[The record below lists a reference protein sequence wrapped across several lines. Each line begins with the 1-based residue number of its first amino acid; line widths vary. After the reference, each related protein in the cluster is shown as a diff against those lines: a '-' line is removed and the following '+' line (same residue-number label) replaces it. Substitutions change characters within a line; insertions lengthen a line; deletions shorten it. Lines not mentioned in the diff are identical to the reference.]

1 VLLLD
6 TTLPGVGHCTEDA
19 ISSRRKFVSEVGEA
33 FVSEVGEAL
42 PVATFVFIFFGIL
55 KWLSIIVVEP
65 ELRWWE
71 VASNVKV
78 HA

>member
-1 VLLLD
+1 MLLLD

-33 FVSEVGEAL
+33 L
-42 PVATFVFIFFGIL
+42 RVATFVFIFCGIL
-55 KWLSIIVVEP
+55 KWLSIIVLEP

-78 HA
+78 HV